1 MKLDFDFLRCKI
13 GSNSFTRLDTSLSVE
28 KLDSLGQLNDDMF
41 IGEYPNGLSL
51 SIDWSSFESFTSDQG
66 PYILKG
72 FIVSLA
78 RSYDWNFTVLRWL
91 ARDFDELI
99 DVLKR
104 VDDWAMSVKS

>member
-1 MKLDFDFLRCKI
+1 MKLDFDFLRCKV
-13 GSNSFTRLDTSLSVE
+13 GWNSFLGIDITESIE
-28 KLDSLGQLNDDMF
+28 KLDENSSLTVDMF

-51 SIDWSSFESFTSDQG
+51 SIDWRSFESFTSDEG

-72 FIVSLA
+72 FIVELV
-78 RSYDWNFTVLRWL
+78 RDYDWNFSTLRWL

-104 VDDWAMSVKS
+104 VDDWAISVKS